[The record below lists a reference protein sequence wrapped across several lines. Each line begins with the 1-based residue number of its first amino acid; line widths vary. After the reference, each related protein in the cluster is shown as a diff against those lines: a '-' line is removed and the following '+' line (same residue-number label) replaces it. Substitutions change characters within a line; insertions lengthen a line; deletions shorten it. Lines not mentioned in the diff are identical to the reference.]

1 MNPGIHALVLT
12 SIAIAI
18 FTVVMAWGW
27 VGSVDKRLTALEHD
41 RAPEQSTN

>member
-1 MNPGIHALVLT
+1 MNPSIHALVLT

-27 VGSVDKRLTALEHD
+27 VGSIDKRLTALEQK
-41 RAPEQSTN
+41 RASEQPPD